1 MKRYIVGPINIVPPH
16 NLEEIPPQQKI
27 LTNNI
32 FLQVNIWQSW
42 WDRKKALQD
51 RAKDPNRL
59 FARRGNTLLKEQQEE
74 KEVKRN
80 LPKGERGLRGMVQEY
95 DNRHGKVLK

>member
-1 MKRYIVGPINIVPPH
+1 MSLPH
-16 NLEEIPPQQKI
+16 NYNKIPPQRPI
-27 LTNNI
+27 LTHNI
-32 FLQVNIWQSW
+32 FLQVHLWQSW
-42 WDRKKALQD
+42 WERKKALQD

-80 LPKGERGLRGMVQEY
+80 LPKVERELRGMVQEY
-95 DNRHGKVLK
+95 DNRHGKIWKIKHTYRVSI